1 MNSNRA
7 GRLATALGLGVLGLS
22 ACVSAGAPSAA
33 FQTAS
38 RSGGMGYCATRNSV
52 SIEEISRASPQK
64 IEDLL
69 EMIPGVEVSKL
80 LEGFSVQIRGT
91 NGFAG
96 SGEPLYV
103 IDGVQYNGIRGQ
115 MIPVPPQDVE
125 CIEVLKDASHT
136 SLFGSR
142 GANGVVLITTRRA
155 H

>member
-1 MNSNRA
+1 MSSTQS
-7 GRLATALGLGVLGLS
+7 GRLVAVLGLGMLGLS
-22 ACVSAGAPSAA
+22 ACVTTGASSDR
-33 FQTAS
+33 FQSAS
-38 RSGGMGYCATRNSV
+38 RSGGTGFCATRNSV
-52 SIEEISRASPQK
+52 SVEEISRASPQR

-115 MIPVPPQDVE
+115 TIPVPPQDVE
-125 CIEVLKDASHT
+125 CVEVLKDASHT

-142 GANGVVLITTRRA
+142 GANGVVLITTRRG